1 MRLLARLM
9 GFGGDR
15 ARGLHLVEEAARY
28 PSSVQSNALFT
39 LVLLYNRE
47 ARYDDW
53 PGGKS
58 VYRGTGE
65 VLDGFAHYLAGIK
78 GFHTSGHEVIRVDH
92 QRVLGLHNEH
102 RVGEDDR
109 PVVLE
114 IGVVYLF
121 ADGQVVRADVYTGH
135 AKARRVIGL

>member
-1 MRLLARLM
+1 M
-9 GFGGDR
+9 
-15 ARGLHLVEEAARY
+15 
-28 PSSVQSNALFT
+28 SQQSNEEIVERAFESFQHLNLDGFT
-39 LVLLYNRE
+39 AEWAPDVVWDVSG
-47 ARYDDW
+47 YDDW
-53 PGGKS
+53 PGEKT
-58 VYRGTGE
+58 VYRGTAE

-78 GFHTSGHEVIRVDH
+78 GFQTSGHEVIGIDH

-102 RVGEDDR
+102 RMQEDGT

-135 AKARRVIGL
+135 ARARQVVGL